1 MIYLHHFH
9 DTQFRIFMIGKMY
22 CRTVYGFHIHQY
34 ISYKP
39 KMAKR
44 PKTDVFGSHL
54 GFLEKAPGGFLGTLW
69 EYIKGA
75 KRTLS

>member
-1 MIYLHHFH
+1 M
-9 DTQFRIFMIGKMY
+9 
-22 CRTVYGFHIHQY
+22 YGFHIHQY

-44 PKTDVFGSHL
+44 LKTDVFGSHL
-54 GFLEKAPGGFLGTLW
+54 GFLEKAPRGFLGTLL

-75 KRTLS
+75 KRTLP